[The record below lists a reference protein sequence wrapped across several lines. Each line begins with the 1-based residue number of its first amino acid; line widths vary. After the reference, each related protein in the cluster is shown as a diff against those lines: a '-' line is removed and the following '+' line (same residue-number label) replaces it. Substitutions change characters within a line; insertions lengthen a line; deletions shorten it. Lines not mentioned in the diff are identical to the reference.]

1 MPVIAER
8 FEVAA
13 APEAVWAFLLDP
25 ARLAPCIPG
34 CEGLE
39 VVDAHTYRVRL
50 TVKVGF
56 LATTQDVRMTVI
68 EAEPPRR
75 LVAEGRGE
83 DARLGS
89 QVDVRSTLELTP
101 AGAGATT
108 TVSYR
113 SEVRV
118 LGRLGSVGD
127 AVMRAKARELAGRF
141 AERVR
146 AAFEPRA

>member
-1 MPVIAER
+1 MPVIEER

-13 APEAVWAFLLDP
+13 TPDAVWAFLLDP
-25 ARLAPCIPG
+25 VRLAPCLPG
-34 CEGLE
+34 CDRLE
-39 VVDAHTYRVRL
+39 IVDASTYRLRL
-50 TVKVGF
+50 TIKVGF
-56 LATTQDVRMTVI
+56 LSTTQDLRMTIVVA
-68 EAEPPRR
+68 EAPRR

-89 QVDVRSTLELTP
+89 QVDVRTTLELSP
-101 AGAGATT
+101 AGEEAT

-113 SEVRV
+113 SEVKV

-127 AVMRAKARELAGRF
+127 AVMKVKARELAGQF

-146 AAFEPRA
+146 AAIERAA

>member
-1 MPVIAER
+1 VVEER
-8 FEVAA
+8 FEVQAP
-13 APEAVWAFLLDP
+13 PEAVWAFLLDP
-25 ARLAPCIPG
+25 RRLAPCIPG

-39 VVDAHTYRVRL
+39 VVDERTYRLRL

-56 LATTQDVRMTVI
+56 LATTQDVRMTVV
-68 EAEPPRR
+68 EAEAPRR

-83 DARLGS
+83 DGRLGS
-89 QVDVRSTLELTP
+89 QVDVRSTLELAP

-108 TVSYR
+108 VGYR
-113 SEVRV
+113 SDVKV

-127 AVMRAKARELAGRF
+127 AVMKVKARELAGLF

-146 AAFEPRA
+146 TAIEGAA

>member
-1 MPVIAER
+1 MPVIEER

-13 APEAVWAFLLDP
+13 APEVVWAFLLDP
-25 ARLAPCIPG
+25 VRLAPCLPG
-34 CEGLE
+34 CEDLKVMDE
-39 VVDAHTYRVRL
+39 RTYRVRL

-56 LATTQDVRMTVI
+56 LSTTQELRMTIV

-83 DARLGS
+83 DTRLGS
-89 QVDVRSTLELTP
+89 QVDVRNTLELSP
-101 AGAGATT
+101 SGAGAT

-113 SEVRV
+113 SEVKV

-127 AVMRAKARELAGRF
+127 AVMKVKARELAGQF
-141 AERVR
+141 AGRVR
-146 AAFEPRA
+146 AAIERGA

>member
-8 FEVAA
+8 FEVEA

-34 CEGLE
+34 CDGLE
-39 VVDAHTYRVRL
+39 VVDARTYRVRL
-50 TVKVGF
+50 TVTVGF
-56 LATTQDVRMTVI
+56 LATTQDVRMTVV

-89 QVDVRSTLELTP
+89 RIDVHNTLELLP
-101 AGAGATT
+101 AGAGST

-118 LGRLGSVGD
+118 LGRLGGVGD
-127 AVMRAKARELAGRF
+127 AVMQAKARELGRRF
-141 AERVR
+141 AERVQ
-146 AAFEPRA
+146 AALGGRG

>member
-1 MPVIAER
+1 MPVITER
-8 FEVAA
+8 FEVPAT
-13 APEAVWAFLLDP
+13 PEAVWAFLLDP
-25 ARLAPCIPG
+25 ERLAPCIPG

-39 VVDAHTYRVRL
+39 VLDARTYRLRL

-56 LATTQDVRMTVI
+56 LATTQDVRMTVV

-89 QVDVRSTLELTP
+89 QVDLRNTLELLP
-101 AGAGATT
+101 AGTEAT

-118 LGRLGSVGD
+118 LGRLGGVGD
-127 AVMRAKARELAGRF
+127 AVMRAKARELGGRF

-146 AAFEPRA
+146 AAFGGPA

>member
-1 MPVIAER
+1 MAVIAER
-8 FEVAA
+8 FEVPA

-25 ARLAPCIPG
+25 ERLAPCIPG

-39 VVDAHTYRVRL
+39 VLDARTYRLRL
-50 TVKVGF
+50 SVKVG
-56 LATTQDVRMTVI
+56 LLGTTQDVRMTVV
-68 EAEPPRR
+68 AADPPRR

-83 DARLGS
+83 DVRLGS
-89 QVDVRSTLELTP
+89 RVDLRNTLELLP
-101 AGAGATT
+101 AGPGAT

-118 LGRLGSVGD
+118 FGRLGGVGD
-127 AVMRAKARELAGRF
+127 AVMQAKARELGGRF

-146 AAFEPRA
+146 AALGGRA

>member
-1 MPVIAER
+1 MAVIAER
-8 FEVAA
+8 FEVPA

-25 ARLAPCIPG
+25 ERLAPCIPG

-39 VVDAHTYRVRL
+39 VLDARTYRLRL
-50 TVKVGF
+50 SVKVG
-56 LATTQDVRMTVI
+56 LLGTTQDVRMTVV
-68 EAEPPRR
+68 EADPPRR

-83 DARLGS
+83 DVRLGS
-89 QVDVRSTLELTP
+89 RVDLRSTLELLP
-101 AGAGATT
+101 AGPGAT

-118 LGRLGSVGD
+118 LGRLGGVGD
-127 AVMRAKARELAGRF
+127 AVMQAKARELGGRF

-146 AAFEPRA
+146 AALGGRA

>member
-1 MPVIAER
+1 MPVIEER

-13 APEAVWAFLLDP
+13 TPDVVWAFLLDP
-25 ARLAPCIPG
+25 ARLATCIPG
-34 CEGLE
+34 CDRLDI
-39 VVDAHTYRVRL
+39 VDATTYRVRL

-56 LATTQDVRMTVI
+56 LSSSQDLRMTVV

-75 LVAEGRGE
+75 LVATGRGE
-83 DARLGS
+83 DTRLGS
-89 QVDVRSTLELTP
+89 QVDVRNTLELAP
-101 AGAGATT
+101 AGAGAT

-113 SEVRV
+113 SEVKV

-127 AVMRAKARELAGRF
+127 AVMKVKARELAGQF

-146 AAFEPRA
+146 AAIERGA

>member
-8 FEVAA
+8 FEVPA
-13 APEAVWAFLLDP
+13 APDAVWAFLVDP
-25 ARLAPCIPG
+25 ERLARCIPG
-34 CEGLE
+34 CDGLE
-39 VVDAHTYRVRL
+39 VVDARTYRVRL

-56 LATTQDVRMTVI
+56 LATTQDVRMTVV

-75 LVAEGRGE
+75 LVALGRGE

-89 QVDVRSTLELTP
+89 RVDVRNTLELTP
-101 AGAGATT
+101 AGEGAT

-118 LGRLGSVGD
+118 LGRLGGVGD
-127 AVMRAKARELAGRF
+127 AVMKAKARELADRF

-146 AAFEPRA
+146 AAFEGGA

>member
-1 MPVIAER
+1 MPVIEER

-13 APEAVWAFLLDP
+13 TPDVVWAFLLEP
-25 ARLAPCIPG
+25 ARLASCLPG
-34 CEGLE
+34 CDRLE
-39 VVDAHTYRVRL
+39 IVDASTYRVRL

-56 LATTQDVRMTVI
+56 LSTTQDLRMTVVD
-68 EAEPPRR
+68 AEPPRR
-75 LVAEGRGE
+75 LVATGRGE

-89 QVDVRSTLELTP
+89 QVDVRNTLELSP
-101 AGAGATT
+101 AGAGAT

-113 SEVRV
+113 SEVKV

-127 AVMRAKARELAGRF
+127 AVMKVKARELAGQF

-146 AAFEPRA
+146 AAIERGA

>member
-1 MPVIAER
+1 MPVVEER
-8 FEVAA
+8 FDVAA
-13 APEAVWAFLLDP
+13 PPEAVWAFLLDP
-25 ARLAPCIPG
+25 SRLAPCIPG
-34 CEGLE
+34 CDRLE
-39 VVDAHTYRVRL
+39 MVDARTYRVRL

-56 LATTQDVRMTVI
+56 LATTQDVRMTVV
-68 EAEPPRR
+68 EADAPRR

-89 QVDVRSTLELTP
+89 QVDVRNTLELAP

-108 TVSYR
+108 VSYR
-113 SEVRV
+113 SEIKV

-127 AVMRAKARELAGRF
+127 AVMKVKARELAGLF

-146 AAFEPRA
+146 AAIEGAA